1 MFFPDDAVRVA
12 ALSEYVDRWVAAETY
27 AHAQRRRTV
36 PSCSDDVKKV
46 FHMRADIIGQKTLW
60 KAFVMKANQ
69 LLLAAILA
77 SAIGAPIETIAAD
90 KSVVQQMTPA
100 AVQLPVEGE
109 LPSLGGATEWLN
121 SPPLTAAGLR
131 GKVVLI
137 DVWTYTCINWLRS
150 LPYVRAWAEKYKNQG
165 LVVIGVHAPE
175 FAFEK
180 NVDNVRR
187 AAKDMQVNYPI
198 AIDNNYAIWRALKNE
213 YWPALYFVDVQ
224 GHIRHHHFGE
234 GEYEQSEMV
243 IQRLLAEAGVGGIGQ
258 ELVSVDARGAE
269 AAADWGSLKSPEN
282 YVGYERTEN
291 FASPGGAVLDKR
303 KVYAAPARLRLN
315 QWALSGDWTVEKQA
329 TVLNQAN
336 GRIAYRFH
344 ARDLHLVMGPAA
356 RGTSVRFRVLIDG
369 KPPGAAH
376 GIDVNDQGN
385 GTVTE
390 QRLYQLIRQP
400 KPIADRQ
407 FEIEFLDSGVEAFA
421 FTSG

>member
-1 MFFPDDAVRVA
+1 MEGIH
-12 ALSEYVDRWVAAETY
+12 LT
-27 AHAQRRRTV
+27 T
-36 PSCSDDVKKV
+36 
-46 FHMRADIIGQKTLW
+46 
-60 KAFVMKANQ
+60 NQ
-69 LLLAAILA
+69 LLLAAVFA
-77 SAIGAPIETIAAD
+77 SAIAAPIVILAED
-90 KSVVQQMTPA
+90 KRVVQQMAPA
-100 AVQLPVEGE
+100 AVQLRIEGE

-121 SPPLTAAGLR
+121 SPALTAAGLR

-137 DVWTYTCINWLRS
+137 DIWTYTCINWLRS

-175 FAFEK
+175 FEFEK

-187 AAKDMQVNYPI
+187 AAKDMKVDYPI

-213 YWPALYFVDVQ
+213 YWPALYFVDAQ
-224 GHIRHHHFGE
+224 GRIRHHHFGE
-234 GEYEQSEMV
+234 GGYEQSERI
-243 IQRLLAEAGVGGIGQ
+243 IQQLLAEAGIGGVGH

-269 AAADWGSLKSPEN
+269 VAADWGSLKSPEN

-303 KVYAAPARLRLN
+303 RVYAAPAQLRLN
-315 QWALSGDWTVEKQA
+315 HWALSGDWTVGKQA
-329 TVLNQAN
+329 IVLNKAN

-369 KPPGAAH
+369 KPPAAAH
-376 GIDVNDQGN
+376 GIDVDDQGN

-407 FEIEFLDSGVEAFA
+407 FEIEFLDAGVEAFA
-421 FTSG
+421 FTFG